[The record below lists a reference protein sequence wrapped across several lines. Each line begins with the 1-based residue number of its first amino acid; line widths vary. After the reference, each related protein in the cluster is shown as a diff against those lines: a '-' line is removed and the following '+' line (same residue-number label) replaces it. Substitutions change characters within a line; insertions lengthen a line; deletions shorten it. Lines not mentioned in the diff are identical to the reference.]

1 VWLQARLARG
11 GNAGLQRPLRIVVTV
26 AWARLSG
33 GAEAMLQALI
43 EGGEANGYELQLV
56 FLEPGPW
63 PEQLRQ
69 AGLHVDVI
77 TAGRIRQPHRWLASV
92 TQLAGILR
100 RAQPDL
106 IIDWA
111 AKTHLYG
118 APAAV
123 MSGMADRVLWWQHA
137 IPHRNWIDQCA
148 TLLPAIA
155 IGYTANAAA
164 EAQRR
169 MPPTRPMFVVHAGTS
184 VPPTRIEPG
193 PLELPRDVV
202 VVGLVG
208 RLQRWKGQDRLLR
221 AQAILRER
229 GHNMHVVIVGG
240 DSFDLEPAYARSLP
254 RIVGELGLTGAV
266 TMTGEVPDAGPYID
280 QLDILVNASDPEPF
294 GIVLLEGMARGVS
307 VVAVNSGGPT
317 EIVSDGETGV
327 LARSGTP
334 QDLADALQPLLASP
348 TLRHELGEAGRER
361 FMRDFTNDAMCKRF
375 AHNVNRLISEKR
387 SAVEHDPFARPANA
401 VAPACAVTIIAHDIG
416 PVGGMERVLAELI
429 LGLRALGHDV
439 TVIARTCDLPAGAGV
454 HFHRVRGPG
463 RPFLLA
469 YPWFLL
475 AGSLALR
482 RWGRGVI
489 QATGGIVLGLVD
501 IVAVHY
507 CHQVGPANPSR
518 STLLFRWNI
527 KLVRVVKRLAERL
540 SFRANR
546 SATFVCVSDGV
557 ADEVREH
564 YPQLADRVMTIH
576 NGIDTDAYAP
586 GSRED
591 EARAMREQL
600 QIPQDRLVAVFV
612 GSEWE
617 RKGLRPVLDALTLA
631 TEWSLVV
638 VGRGDERRYRE
649 LAELLGVGGS
659 VSWLGVRKDVGL
671 IYALADA
678 FVLPTSYETFSLVTF
693 EAAAS
698 GLPVLATAVN
708 GISELVQEGE
718 NGFLIE
724 PQAHSIAQRLRQLAG
739 DPELRARLGGAARR
753 SALRFGRETMVAKHH
768 ELYQRLAAGRRP
780 ADQREPSK
788 TRAL

>member
-1 VWLQARLARG
+1 
-11 GNAGLQRPLRIVVTV
+11 
-26 AWARLSG
+26 
-33 GAEAMLQALI
+33 MLQALI
-43 EGGEANGYELQLV
+43 EGGRAHDYELQLV

-63 PEQLRQ
+63 PQQLSQ
-69 AGLHVDVI
+69 AGFHVDVI
-77 TAGRIRQPHRWLASV
+77 SAGRIRQPHRWLAAVSK
-92 TQLAGILR
+92 LAAIMR

-118 APAAV
+118 APAA
-123 MSGMADRVLWWQHA
+123 MRSGMADRVLWWQHA
-137 IPHRNWIDQCA
+137 IPEGSWIDRCA
-148 TLLPAIA
+148 SLLPAIA
-155 IGYTANAAA
+155 IGCTANAAA

-169 MPPTRPMFVVHAGTS
+169 MRPSRPLFVMAAGTS
-184 VPPTRIEPG
+184 VPPPPVQPG
-193 PLELPRDVV
+193 PLQLPPGVV

-229 GHNMHVVIVGG
+229 GHDLHVVIVGG
-240 DSFDLEPAYARSLP
+240 DSFGFEPGYAQSLP
-254 RIVGELGLTGAV
+254 RIVGELGLEDRV
-266 TMTGEVPDAGPYID
+266 TMTGEVADAGPYIE
-280 QLDILVNASDPEPF
+280 QMDILVNASDPEPF
-294 GIVLLEGMARGVS
+294 GIVLLEGMARGVA
-307 VVAVNSGGPT
+307 VVAVNAGGPT
-317 EIVSDGETGV
+317 EIVTDGQTGV
-327 LARSGTP
+327 LARSGAP
-334 QDLADALQPLLASP
+334 EDLADALEPLLVSP
-348 TLRHELGEAGRER
+348 ALRREIGAAGRER
-361 FMRDFTNDAMCKRF
+361 FARDFTNEAMCERF
-375 AHNVNRLISEKR
+375 ADQARRLVGEPS
-387 SAVEHDPFARPANA
+387 
-401 VAPACAVTIIAHDIG
+401 CAVTIIAHDIG
-416 PVGGMERVLAELI
+416 PVGGMERVLADLI
-429 LGLRALGHDV
+429 LGLRALGHEV
-439 TVIARTCDLPAGAGV
+439 TVIARTCELPADAGV
-454 HFHRVRGPG
+454 DFHRVRGPG
-463 RPFLLA
+463 RPFLIA

-489 QATGGIVLGLVD
+489 QATGGIVFNPVD
-501 IVAVHY
+501 IVSVHY

-518 STLLFRWNI
+518 ATRLFRLNI
-527 KLVRVVKRLAERL
+527 KLVRVMKRVAERL

-564 YPQLADRVMTIH
+564 YPALADRVMTIH

-591 EARAMREQL
+591 EARAMRERL
-600 QIPQDRLVAVFV
+600 HIPQDRLVAVFV

-617 RKGLRPVLDALTLA
+617 RKGLRPILHALALA
-631 TEWSLVV
+631 PEWSLVV
-638 VGRGDERRYRE
+638 VGRGDEGRYRE
-649 LAELLGVGGS
+649 LADSLGVGDA
-659 VSWLGVRKDVGL
+659 VTWFGVTQDVGL

-698 GLPVLATAVN
+698 GLPILATAVN

-724 PQAHSIAQRLRQLAG
+724 PEPASIAQRLGQLAA
-739 DPELRARLGGAARR
+739 DPELRARLGDAARR

-768 ELYQRLAAGRRP
+768 ELYQRLAAERRP
-780 ADQREPSK
+780 AGRREPS
-788 TRAL
+788 RAPAR